1 MPQLYELS
9 HFKIAKGAS
18 HGNMFITVIL
28 HTYIIH
34 IHIWIRSVPYNYVY
48 EKNTKNLFIFY
59 NQRYR
64 IIILQIYHCSL
75 YAFLD
80 ASAVEENIVWRD
92 PSHLFPDMI
101 YVSLLPI
108 HLYFIFE
115 KSSLKNQVRR
125 TVFLTCKNQFR
136 NWFLQATQAVKIQFV
151 ELDFSNLIFQK
162 SSTHW

>member
-1 MPQLYELS
+1 MIVDFQIEQYNKFYIYATTLWIKSLQDCKRSFTWKYVYYS
-9 HFKIAKGAS
+9 H
-18 HGNMFITVIL
+18 T
-28 HTYIIH
+28 TYIH

-64 IIILQIYHCSL
+64 IIILQIYHCSF

-101 YVSLLPI
+101 YVTLRPI

-115 KSSLKNQVRR
+115 KSSLKNLV
-125 TVFLTCKNQFR
+125 
-136 NWFLQATQAVKIQFV
+136 WKI
-151 ELDFSNLIFQK
+151 
-162 SSTHW
+162 